1 MKSQVVILNKLDDL
15 RTFRGERLIGEKI
28 IVFEQRELLIAHK
41 LWHLVFT
48 EESLQTQSAN

>member
-15 RTFRGERLIGEKI
+15 RAFRGERLIGEKI